1 MAFPFKEAECKLFKN
16 TFLQSVI
23 ITYRFEKLDSELFD
37 DAFERRMKDYL
48 CGNFGLTIE
57 KSIKNGP
64 ISITSSD
71 KSVSYVLSDEFVAVK
86 VNAKN
91 YKSFG
96 NSVIQYND
104 ALKLFIRNVLQ
115 IESVVS
121 LSLRKINIWP
131 FRNDS
136 EEEIDQNEL
145 WNKILSKDILQIAQ
159 VEEDS
164 KFAGSRIFEGEDK
177 DISVKIR
184 LVPVNATEDGKQ
196 MNYVVDIETALSPTF
211 GVELKRTR
219 EKLRNLNQKLYDA
232 FIWAINPK
240 IISLMEGKDYE

>member
-23 ITYRFEKLDSELFD
+23 ITYRYEKLDSDSFD
-37 DAFERRMKDYL
+37 EAFERRMRDFL

-64 ISITSSD
+64 ISIISSD
-71 KSVSYVLSDEFVAVK
+71 KVVSYILSDEFAAVK

-96 NSVIQYND
+96 NSVVQYNS
-104 ALKLFIRNVLQ
+104 ALKHFMIDVLQ
-115 IESVVS
+115 LESVES

-131 FRNDS
+131 FQNDS
-136 EEEIDQNEL
+136 GKEINQDEL
-145 WNKILSKDILQIAQ
+145 WEKILSKDIIQTAR
-159 VEEDS
+159 VDKDS
-164 KFAGSRIFEGEDK
+164 RFVGSRIVEEEEK
-177 DISVKIR
+177 DVSVKIR
-184 LVPVNATEDGKQ
+184 MIPVNAAEDGKQ
-196 MNYVVDIETALSPTF
+196 MNYVVDIETTQSPAF
-211 GVELKRTR
+211 GVELKGTR